1 MQVQQLCWTGGID
14 KQLERVCADMCCPE
28 LKIALSVTHLLQQ
41 CVSAWQMLLKILTRA
56 AQIDFASPFV
66 AIFPGLCGLF
76 SRGAAVTCF
85 DRFAHV
91 QAFEHVRQ
99 QQKIS
104 GNVAAADLCLFK
116 DALLEVRFDL
126 AQVLVRASRI
136 TAHRRWQFLRVALG
150 TAQSGDSLGDL
161 DLVFVLGLPVAKS
174 RLISGQLH
182 AQIIENGQRVI
193 KGDEQGTVLIVDAAL
208 PKNISTQWCP

>member
-1 MQVQQLCWTGGID
+1 M
-14 KQLERVCADMCCPE
+14 
-28 LKIALSVTHLLQQ
+28 
-41 CVSAWQMLLKILTRA
+41 
-56 AQIDFASPFV
+56 
-66 AIFPGLCGLF
+66 
-76 SRGAAVTCF
+76 
-85 DRFAHV
+85 
-91 QAFEHVRQ
+91 
-99 QQKIS
+99 
-104 GNVAAADLCLFK
+104 
-116 DALLEVRFDL
+116 LEVRFDL

-150 TAQSGDSLGDL
+150 TTQSGDSLGDL